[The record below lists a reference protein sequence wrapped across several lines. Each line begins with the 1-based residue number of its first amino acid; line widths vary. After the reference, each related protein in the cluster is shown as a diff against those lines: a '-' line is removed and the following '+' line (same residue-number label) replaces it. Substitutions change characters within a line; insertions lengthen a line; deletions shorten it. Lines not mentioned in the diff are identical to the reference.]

1 MPANDT
7 QGVDLP
13 RYNQRDFEGD
23 KPPCDLIMKGGIT
36 SGVVYPFA
44 ITELARRYRF
54 ISIGGTSAGAIA
66 AGIAAAAEYGRA
78 EEGFL
83 RLAEIPQ
90 DVSKRLLSLFQP
102 EPRYRAAFRTFLSAL
117 GDRPGIS
124 KALTLIG
131 AALLNHWWATLI
143 GLIPG
148 AVLVVHS
155 IRGDAGWP
163 VWAVTALL
171 LALGPLLA
179 VAGVALLTLLRG
191 LPRTL
196 FGICP
201 GLRQPGNAAPAL
213 TDWLAE
219 TLERVAGRTDAG
231 GARPSRPLTFGDLKA
246 RGIDLNV
253 MSTNLSMRR
262 PQRLPADM
270 NGFFWRKADFEQLFP
285 EWVLDYLT
293 SLSAPQS
300 LTGCPQAYPFP
311 AMDDLPVI
319 VAVRMS
325 LSFPVLLAA
334 VPLYTRDFTYR
345 LSQEEQ
351 HKARVCWFSD
361 GGISSN
367 FPIHFFDNLWPSRPT
382 FAISLD
388 AHHPSRHGPKDRQE
402 NRVYMPSEAG
412 QGLLIPV
419 NTIGGVIPFLG
430 AILGA
435 AKDWQ
440 DIMQS
445 VLSGYRE
452 RIAHIALTTEEGGLN
467 LTMGKEKVRLLS
479 RFGYLAGGQMHRF
492 DFDEHR
498 WRRYLVALARLEE
511 TLHGLTSSYE
521 SSYRDFL
528 AEYAGRARSYQQPDG
543 WIDEALINTDALM
556 RIAAQTLDNPL
567 HARGDIPKPET
578 DIRITPRI

>member
-1 MPANDT
+1 MPANDK
-7 QGVDLP
+7 QRADLP
-13 RYNQRDFEGD
+13 RYEQRNFEGD

-44 ITELARRYRF
+44 ITELARRYHF
-54 ISIGGTSAGAIA
+54 VSIGGTSAGAIA
-66 AGIAAAAEYGRA
+66 AGIAAAAEYGRDKQ
-78 EEGFL
+78 GFL
-83 RLAEIPQ
+83 RLAEIPG

-102 EPRYRAAFRTFLSAL
+102 EPRYRAVFRTFLSAL
-117 GDRPGIS
+117 GDRPGAN

-148 AVLVVHS
+148 AVLVTHG
-155 IRGDAGWP
+155 IRHGMGWP

-171 LALGPLLA
+171 LVLGPLLT
-179 VAGVALLTLLRG
+179 VAGVAMLTLLKG

-201 GLRQPGNAAPAL
+201 GLRQPGNPVPAL
-213 TDWLAE
+213 TEWLAE

-231 GARPSRPLTFGDLKA
+231 GERPSRPLTFRDLKEK
-246 RGIDLNV
+246 GIDLNV
-253 MSTNLSMRR
+253 MTTNLSMRR
-262 PQRLPADM
+262 PHRLPSEM
-270 NGFFWRKADFEQLFP
+270 SRFFWRKADFERLFP
-285 EWVLDYLT
+285 DWVLGYLT

-300 LTGCPQAYPFP
+300 LPGCPQAYPFP
-311 AMDDLPVI
+311 PMDDLPVI

-334 VPLYTRDFTYR
+334 VPLYTCDSSYLF
-345 LSQEEQ
+345 SEEEQ
-351 HKARVCWFSD
+351 HEARVCWFSD

-388 AHHPSRHGPKDRQE
+388 AHHPARQGPQATAE
-402 NRVYMPSEAG
+402 SRVYMPREED
-412 QGLLIPV
+412 QGLFIPV
-419 NTIGGVIPFLG
+419 NGIGGVVSFLG
-430 AILGA
+430 AILSA

-467 LTMGKEKVRLLS
+467 LTMGEEKVRLLS
-479 RFGYLAGGQMHRF
+479 RFGYLAGGAMHGF
-492 DFDEHR
+492 NFDEHR
-498 WRRYLVALARLEE
+498 WRRYLVALVRLEE
-511 TLHGLTSSYE
+511 TLHGLTSNYE
-521 SSYRDFL
+521 ASYRDFL
-528 AEYAGRARSYQQPDG
+528 AGYAGRAGSYRQPDG
-543 WIDEALINTDALM
+543 WIEEALFNTDTLM
-556 RIAAQTLDNPL
+556 HIAAQTRDNPL
-567 HARGDIPKPET
+567 RTRGNIPQPET
-578 DIRITPRI
+578 DIRITPRM